1 MGKHSARDIAG
12 PAVAGRR
19 WLTLLAVGFA
29 VGSLMPSLLPGQRLL
44 APGLTYSTQRD
55 AGGPWNIHVVRID
68 LRAAA
73 LSLQAVRAT
82 DQLRGR
88 ERVSHMAARLDSGA
102 ARVRVAINADF
113 FDLASGE
120 NENNQVLAGE
130 WWKGLKVTDSPF
142 DTFDNAHAQL
152 SISASGRAAI
162 DRYQVDARAWSGGAM
177 LPIITVNARRADTPE
192 GMALY
197 TPRFGV
203 STPAGGPGRDSASV
217 PTEATLRRAGVRGDT
232 TLYVRVGA
240 VRTGAGSPIPPD
252 GAVLVAHGARASAV
266 QALRDGDT
274 VRVLLTTTP
283 RVQDGRAPA
292 LLVGGWPQLLRGGIV
307 VAGDAATIEGTISR
321 NAEMRHPRSAVGVS
335 RDGRTVW
342 LYVVDGRSTASVGM
356 TLVELAEAL
365 RRLGVWD
372 ALNFDGGGST
382 ALVVD
387 GHLVNVPSDPAGER
401 AVGNA
406 VLVMERRRP

>member
-1 MGKHSARDIAG
+1 M
-12 PAVAGRR
+12 
-19 WLTLLAVGFA
+19 
-29 VGSLMPSLLPGQRLL
+29 
-44 APGLTYSTQRD
+44 
-55 AGGPWNIHVVRID
+55 
-68 LRAAA
+68 
-73 LSLQAVRAT
+73 
-82 DQLRGR
+82 
-88 ERVSHMAARLDSGA
+88 
-102 ARVRVAINADF
+102 
-113 FDLASGE
+113 
-120 NENNQVLAGE
+120 
-130 WWKGLKVTDSPF
+130 
-142 DTFDNAHAQL
+142 
-152 SISASGRAAI
+152 
-162 DRYQVDARAWSGGAM
+162 
-177 LPIITVNARRADTPE
+177 
-192 GMALY
+192 
-197 TPRFGV
+197 
-203 STPAGGPGRDSASV
+203 
-217 PTEATLRRAGVRGDT
+217 
-232 TLYVRVGA
+232 
-240 VRTGAGSPIPPD
+240 
-252 GAVLVAHGARASAV
+252 